1 MKHFLIIPLGGLGQR
16 FADSGYTTYKP
27 FLKISKNLR
36 VIDNIANNFPKKHTH
51 IIIIGNQKKYRNIVY
66 NFNSNHPFNIETC
79 KISDKHVY
87 KSSIKTTI
95 LQNGWLRFTLKIE
108 LNQS

>member
-1 MKHFLIIPLGGLGQR
+1 MSVVDLHPSAVYHLGSRLYPDLLGCYLCFLLWSSL
-16 FADSGYTTYKP
+16 
-27 FLKISKNLR
+27 ISFVNVRLLEF
-36 VIDNIANNFPKKHTH
+36 VL
-51 IIIIGNQKKYRNIVY
+51 NIVY